1 VVWQRR
7 GYGTEV
13 GKTLE
18 GKRITHVAFADDMS
32 LLARSWTSLKRMV
45 LTLRTA
51 LAKRGLK
58 LHPSKCK
65 AQTNSA
71 KVTRIGTVPID
82 EDFAL
87 DVLPE
92 GEGLKILGTILTP
105 ADVTAN
111 EIQNRVAAGWKL
123 FWSMKGLLV
132 NHKISVKRRLRLFD
146 RTVSSCA
153 LWGCQSWT
161 PRAEELRSLESARR
175 AMLRRIVGAGRLPEE
190 EWVHWIRRTTRK
202 ATLLAQACNV
212 REWVKAHAMSKWAWA
227 GHVARR
233 PPTSWLWRVTTW
245 RDAEW
250 TAMATDLGSSR
261 PLRPGGGGG

>member
-1 VVWQRR
+1 
-7 GYGTEV
+7 
-13 GKTLE
+13 
-18 GKRITHVAFADDMS
+18 
-32 LLARSWTSLKRMV
+32 
-45 LTLRTA
+45 
-51 LAKRGLK
+51 
-58 LHPSKCK
+58 
-65 AQTNSA
+65 
-71 KVTRIGTVPID
+71 
-82 EDFAL
+82 
-87 DVLPE
+87 
-92 GEGLKILGTILTP
+92 
-105 ADVTAN
+105 
-111 EIQNRVAAGWKL
+111 
-123 FWSMKGLLV
+123 MKGILV

-146 RTVSSCA
+146 QTVSSCA

-250 TAMATDLGSSR
+250 NAMATDLGSSR
-261 PLRPGGGGG
+261 PLRPERRRWMKWEHSLKNFCDQNVGAEWKAYAADRNKWSEEGERFASY